1 MGLIDWIVGLYS
13 TPEGKM
19 KLFRILFWIS
29 TAFMLFGLGIIIFFI
44 FG

>member
-1 MGLIDWIVGLYS
+1 MGLIDRIMEMYS

-29 TAFMLFGLGIIIFFI
+29 TAFMLFGLGLIVFYI

>member
-1 MGLIDWIVGLYS
+1 MGLIDWFVGLYQ

-19 KLFRILFWIS
+19 RLFRVLFWIS
-29 TAFMLFGLGIIIFFI
+29 TAFMLFGLGLIVLWA

>member
-1 MGLIDWIVGLYS
+1 MGLIDRIVGMYQ

-29 TAFMLFGLGIIIFFI
+29 TAFMLFGFAIIIFFI

>member
-1 MGLIDWIVGLYS
+1 MGLIDKFVEMYQ

-19 KLFRILFWIS
+19 RLFRILFWIS
-29 TAFMLFGLGIIIFFI
+29 TAFMLFGLGLIVLSV

>member
-1 MGLIDWIVGLYS
+1 MGLIDRIIGMYQ

-19 KLFRILFWIS
+19 KLFRILYWIS
-29 TAFMLFGLGIIIFFI
+29 TAFVLLGFAIIVFLI

>member
-1 MGLIDWIVGLYS
+1 MGLVDKFVEMYQ

-29 TAFMLFGLGIIIFFI
+29 TAFMLFGLSLIVFYVFA
-44 FG
+44 

>member
-1 MGLIDWIVGLYS
+1 MGLIDRIMGMYK

-29 TAFMLFGLGIIIFFI
+29 TAFMLFGLGLIVLFV